1 MPYINPYHTSC
12 HLLHI
17 IKLANA
23 KGDIKVQAE
32 ASSWPGLIYHRH
44 RENTRCGDF
53 VWWAGPPNPFAKM
66 DIIQRIC

>member
-1 MPYINPYHTSC
+1 MTYINPYHTTS

-23 KGDIKVQAE
+23 KADIKVQAE
-32 ASSWPGLIYHRH
+32 ASSWPGLICH
-44 RENTRCGDF
+44 RENTTCGDF
-53 VWWAGPPNPFAKM
+53 VWWARPPNPFAKM